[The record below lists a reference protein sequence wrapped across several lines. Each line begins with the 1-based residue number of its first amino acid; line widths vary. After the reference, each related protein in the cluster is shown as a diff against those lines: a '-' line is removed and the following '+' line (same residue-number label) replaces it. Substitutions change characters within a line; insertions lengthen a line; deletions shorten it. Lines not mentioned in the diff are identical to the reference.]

1 MKIEYWFD
9 SICFVILCNDLL
21 LIEFD
26 IIMHRSW
33 DTDSEEESSLP
44 EELYLKIKQRLGEAN
59 EIISADVKPDE

>member
-1 MKIEYWFD
+1 
-9 SICFVILCNDLL
+9 
-21 LIEFD
+21 
-26 IIMHRSW
+26 MHRSW